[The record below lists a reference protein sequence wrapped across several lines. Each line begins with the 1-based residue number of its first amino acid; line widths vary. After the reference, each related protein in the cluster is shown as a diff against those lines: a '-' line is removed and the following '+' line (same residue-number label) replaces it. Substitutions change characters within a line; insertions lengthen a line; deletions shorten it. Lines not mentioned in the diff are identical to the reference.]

1 MIISWQQ
8 KLEVLKMILDRQNAI
23 EEIIKG
29 VFELT
34 EFQAVH
40 LAGTIYGMVISNGL
54 NTIQQKSNKIDK
66 KKDT

>member
-1 MIISWQQ
+1 
-8 KLEVLKMILDRQNAI
+8 MILDRQNAI

>member
-1 MIISWQQ
+1 
-8 KLEVLKMILDRQNAI
+8 MILDRQNAI

-34 EFQAVH
+34 EFRAVH

-54 NTIQQKSNKIDK
+54 NSIQQKSNKIDK